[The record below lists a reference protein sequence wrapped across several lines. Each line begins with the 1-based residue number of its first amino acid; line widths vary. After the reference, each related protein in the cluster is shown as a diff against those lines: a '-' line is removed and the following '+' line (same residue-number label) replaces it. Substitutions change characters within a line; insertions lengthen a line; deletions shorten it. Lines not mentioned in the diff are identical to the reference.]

1 MRVSFPSSFA
11 SLFYKIRQAALSSKC
26 GCCSAPSNIALVKY
40 WGKEAQAF
48 QIPLNSSLSFT
59 LGGFRSLTNIHP
71 KEGKNHTFFLNGKP
85 STLPAR
91 IHHVLDLLL
100 PELGYTQ
107 SLSIESSCNFPHS
120 CGLASS
126 ASGGAAL
133 IGALFDAFFL
143 ADIFTAEE
151 QRRWLTEG
159 ARLLS
164 GSATRSVL
172 PAAFVLWERLANQL
186 ETRTIAVPST
196 LSSLAHGVVLLDATP
211 KSLSSSKGHD
221 NAPTSPLFAWRQA
234 SLPRILQEVQ
244 ESLRLGDWQ
253 TLSRHAEQEAF
264 ALHAIT
270 QTAHPPFCYLS
281 TATQTFLQAFLIE
294 RDRQQVRVFMTID
307 AGPNIHLL
315 FLEEEREAVRSLL
328 RRVAESFQAPL
339 PVLFNQTSTPIAI
352 GTDAITALPE
362 LLIQKEIF
370 SPS

>member
-1 MRVSFPSSFA
+1 MRVNFSASFA
-11 SLFYKIRQAALSSKC
+11 LLLDKIRQAALQPRC

-40 WGKEAQAF
+40 WGKEARAF

-59 LGGFRSLTNIHP
+59 LGGFRSLTNVHP
-71 KEGKNHTFFLNGKP
+71 KKGNPTFSLNGETA
-85 STLPAR
+85 TLPAR
-91 IHHVLDLLL
+91 VHHVLDSLL

-107 SLSIESSCNFPHS
+107 SFSIESSCNFPHA

-143 ADIFTAEE
+143 ADILTAEE
-151 QRRWLTEG
+151 QERWLTEG

-172 PAAFVLWERLANQL
+172 PSAFVLWERLADQL
-186 ETRTIAVPST
+186 ETRTIAVSSA
-196 LSSLAHGVVLLDATP
+196 LSSLTHGVVLLDTTP

-253 TLSRHAEQEAF
+253 TLSRHTEQEAF

-281 TATQTFLQAFLIE
+281 RETQAFLQAFLTE
-294 RDRQQVRVFMTID
+294 RDRRQVRVFMTID
-307 AGPNIHLL
+307 AGPNVHLS
-315 FLEEEREAVRSLL
+315 FLEEEREAVRSFLHS
-328 RRVAESFQAPL
+328 VAESFQSPL
-339 PVLFNQTSTPIAI
+339 SVLFNRASTPIAI
-352 GTDAITALPE
+352 GADAIAALPKY
-362 LLIQKEIF
+362 LIQEEVF